1 MSWGARLACIIQDDN
16 VLRRNFGKDGGPSHA
31 SQNLFTL
38 PFKTYTVP
46 PRGAAPR
53 MPSPEKLETY
63 SQEDTVFRFRI
74 YPIALG
80 LLAAL
85 TLTSCSDD
93 DANPVAPAAQARV
106 MAIHASPDAP
116 GVDLLVDGNIAGTNL
131 QFPNNTAYLGVASG
145 THNIKVNVTGTSTTV
160 INASPDLGAG
170 INYSV
175 FAIDSVSKISA
186 LVLTDDLTAP
196 ASGKAHVRF
205 VHLSPNAPAVDVAVT
220 GGPVLFSNVSFK
232 GYSAFTP
239 VTAGTYD
246 LEVRLAGTSTVVLPL
261 PGITLT
267 NGKIYTVF
275 ARGFAGGSGAQA
287 LGAQIIAN
295 N

>member
-1 MSWGARLACIIQDDN
+1 
-16 VLRRNFGKDGGPSHA
+16 
-31 SQNLFTL
+31 
-38 PFKTYTVP
+38 
-46 PRGAAPR
+46 
-53 MPSPEKLETY
+53 
-63 SQEDTVFRFRI
+63 VFRLRN
-74 YPIALG
+74 YPIALA
-80 LLAAL
+80 LLAAV
-85 TLTSCSDD
+85 TLAGCSDD
-93 DANPVAPAAQARV
+93 DSNPVTPAAQARV

-145 THNIKVNVTGTSTTV
+145 TRNIKVNVTGTSTTV
-160 INASPDLGAG
+160 INASPNLAPGF
-170 INYSV
+170 NYSV

-186 LVLTDDLTAP
+186 LVLTDNLAAP

-205 VHLSPNAPAVDVAVT
+205 VHLSPNAPAVDIAVT
-220 GGPVLFSNVSFK
+220 GGPVLFPNVSFK
-232 GYSAFTP
+232 GSSAFTP

-275 ARGFAGGSGAQA
+275 ARGFVGGSGAQA